1 MKIRFAVDQRGSSHV
16 TRCASKK
23 NLLGGHF
30 NRKGNSRVELGLNA
44 EDGVQGNIDA
54 MECMQRTPNSCTER
68 LRQIFLRT

>member
-16 TRCASKK
+16 TRCAGNK

-44 EDGVQGNIDA
+44 EDGVQGNITQWNVCK
-54 MECMQRTPNSCTER
+54 E
-68 LRQIFLRT
+68 LRTRVLSA